1 MNTEKVFAL
10 GFFDGVHLGHQ
21 ALLAQ
26 CRRLAAEKG
35 CQAAAVTFDVTPASV
50 FSGQKPNMINT
61 AADRL
66 HLLEQYGMESVAFY
80 VADRQTLNMPW
91 GVFLEELLA
100 KGGVGFVCG
109 EDFRFG
115 KGGAGT
121 AAILQAFCKER
132 NLPCVVVAEQKMDGE
147 RISSTRIRQLLEDGQ
162 LEQANR
168 LLGHTHIFSGEVV
181 KGKQL
186 GRAMG
191 FPTANVLLPPEL
203 LVPKAGVYAC
213 KVIAEGREYPA
224 VVNVGICP
232 TVGEEAI
239 KAEAF
244 LLDFDG
250 DLYGKTI
257 TIAFYQFLRP
267 EKKFSSLEELQAEI
281 AKNTLQTRI
290 FFGKSE

>member
-26 CRRLAAEKG
+26 CRRLAEEKG

-66 HLLEQYGMESVAFY
+66 HLLAQYGMASVALY
-80 VADRQTLNMPW
+80 QADRQTLGMPW
-91 GVFLEELLA
+91 RVFLEELLA

-115 KGGAGT
+115 KGGEGNAEV
-121 AAILQAFCKER
+121 LQAFCREK
-132 NLPCVVVAEQKMDGE
+132 NLPCVVVAEQKMDGR
-147 RISSTRIRQLLEDGQ
+147 RISSTRIRCLLENGQ
-162 LEQANR
+162 PEQANR
-168 LLGHTHIFSGEVV
+168 LLGHPHILSGRVV

-186 GRAMG
+186 GRTMG

-213 KVIAEGREYPA
+213 KVIAEGREYSA

-232 TVGEEAI
+232 TVGGEAI

-244 LLDFDG
+244 LLDFDS
-250 DLYGKTI
+250 DLYGKTV
-257 TIAFYQFLRP
+257 TIAFYKFLRP